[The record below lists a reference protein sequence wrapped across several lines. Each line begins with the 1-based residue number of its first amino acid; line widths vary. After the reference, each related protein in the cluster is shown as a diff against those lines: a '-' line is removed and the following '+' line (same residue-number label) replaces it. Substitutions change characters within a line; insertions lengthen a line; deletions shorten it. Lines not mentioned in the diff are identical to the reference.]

1 MAIIALL
8 GAISH
13 SVHGDQSQIIQ
24 PNSSQNK
31 LLFCSF
37 VAGTK
42 LSLQGPFYILGNS
55 VLDGVTLHC
64 EIPAGAFDAWH
75 LPDEMQSLSAQIT
88 QLSFILCVPSLLF
101 WHLYL

>member
-1 MAIIALL
+1 MAIIVLR

-31 LLFCSF
+31 LSFCSF
-37 VAGTK
+37 VAGMK
-42 LSLQGPFYILGNS
+42 LSLQVPFHIFGNS
-55 VLDGVTLHC
+55 VLDGITLNC
-64 EIPAGAFDAWH
+64 ENASAAFDASIFK
-75 LPDEMQSLSAQIT
+75 MQGLSAQIT